1 MEFIILRIPHVSQ
14 QIFEQLDIKSL
25 KDCREVTKSWQK
37 SINRKN
43 LIWLQ
48 NINIPSILRKGN
60 TYLHIAAK
68 TGHHEIFEIVF
79 DNEVAKNPENPIFET
94 LFYLA
99 CRNGFSKIAE
109 LILQKCNATN
119 INFNQP
125 DFITM
130 DNNYL
135 TPFQYA
141 LLYGASNLEKIIKQ
155 KSTEFKIKLI
165 DGKTTFPMIFLKA
178 CEIGQKDI
186 AKLLMK
192 RSNELKINLNAQNM
206 YSETAFLLAC
216 KNGHKEIVQG
226 DY

>member
-1 MEFIILRIPHVSQ
+1 MIFAQNQIL
-14 QIFEQLDIKSL
+14 K
-25 KDCREVTKSWQK
+25 
-37 SINRKN
+37 
-43 LIWLQ
+43 
-48 NINIPSILRKGN
+48 
-60 TYLHIAAK
+60 
-68 TGHHEIFEIVF
+68 
-79 DNEVAKNPENPIFET
+79 
-94 LFYLA
+94 
-99 CRNGFSKIAE
+99 
-109 LILQKCNATN
+109 KCNATN

-192 RSNELKINLNAQNM
+192 RSNELKINLNAQIM

>member
-1 MEFIILRIPHVSQ
+1 MEFIILRTPHVSQ

-43 LIWLQ
+43 LTWLQ

-68 TGHHEIFEIVF
+68 TGHQEIFEIVF

-94 LFYLA
+94 LFYLV

-141 LLYGASNLEKIIKQ
+141 LLNGASNLEKIIKQ

>member
-25 KDCREVTKSWQK
+25 KNCRKVTRSWQK
-37 SINRKN
+37 SKDRKN
-43 LIWLQ
+43 LTWLQ